1 MLRVKASILLLLIVP
16 IVKLFSAKC
25 MLAESFVRILLNFGT
40 DALLDLTNL
49 FKVAAKYRA
58 TYIYIFVVWS

>member
-1 MLRVKASILLLLIVP
+1 MLRVKTSILLLLIVP

-40 DALLDLTNL
+40 DALLDLTNI
-49 FKVAAKYRA
+49 FKVAAKY